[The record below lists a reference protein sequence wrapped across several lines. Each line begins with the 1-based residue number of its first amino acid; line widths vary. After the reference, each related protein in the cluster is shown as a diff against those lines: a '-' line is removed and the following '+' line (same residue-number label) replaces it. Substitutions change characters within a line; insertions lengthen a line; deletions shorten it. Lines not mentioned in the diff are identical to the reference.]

1 MLMGVF
7 AVSGQEVNNRR
18 YDIGVIGDIPAL
30 MAFWELFRDKT
41 NHAVLREIGIV
52 AAAFPGQQGLPGI
65 YDSPAVIPTY
75 PGYHEMLEKH
85 PEINMVIE
93 ATGRQSLLSELRAT
107 LPSDITLVERAAANF
122 FINLLTQDKMWIACK
137 LDLLHT
143 QSMLK
148 TIIDQMDEEI
158 LFLDTEGRVLDLNR
172 KCLER
177 TGLSKSQAVGELL
190 NNVFCGLGDIGCG
203 LPLDSTIKKG
213 EPCEALASQ
222 VDDDGRVRY
231 YRVYAYPIFDE
242 AGILCNVVAMRRD
255 ITRRMEM
262 EQRLQQSEKLASI
275 GELSTYIAHEIRNP
289 LFTISGFANSLMRSK
304 DANDSIR
311 EKLSIILTES
321 RRLDEI
327 LKSIINF
334 TRPTEAEATSVELN
348 ELTTSTMEVMGIG
361 LSNQGIRLV
370 LELEAGVAQAKA
382 NPEVIKQCLINLVK
396 NAVEAMPDGGIL
408 TIATGMTRDYATLT
422 VTDTGVG
429 ISAKIRDKVFSPF
442 FSTKGKG
449 SGLGLAMTRKILDEI
464 GGEVDLTSKE
474 EEGTAITLLLPPLLA
489 VANSGGQ
496 G

>member
-1 MLMGVF
+1 MGVF
-7 AVSGQEVNNRR
+7 AVSGQEVNDRR

-30 MAFWELFRDKT
+30 MAFWEMFREQA
-41 NHAVLREIGIV
+41 NHTVLREIGIV

-65 YDSPAVIPTY
+65 YEPPSVVPTY
-75 PGYHEMLEKH
+75 TGYREMLEKH

-93 ATGRQSLLSELRAT
+93 ATGRQSLLAELRAT
-107 LPSDITLVERAAANF
+107 LPADITLVERGAANF

-143 QSMLK
+143 QNMLK

-158 LFLDTEGRVLDLNR
+158 LFLDLDGRVLDVNK

-177 TGLSKSQAVGELL
+177 TGLTKKQAVGAML
-190 NNVFCGLGDIGCG
+190 NEVFCGLEDTGCG
-203 LPLDSTIKKG
+203 LPLETTVGRG
-213 EPCEALASQ
+213 EPCETLASE
-222 VDDDGRVRY
+222 VGEDGRVRY
-231 YRVYAYPIFDE
+231 YRIYAYPIYDE
-242 AGILCNVVAMRRD
+242 NESLSNLVAMRRD

-304 DANDSIR
+304 EANDGIR

-334 TRPTEAEATSVELN
+334 TRPTEAEVSSVDINKLATA
-348 ELTTSTMEVMGIG
+348 TMEVMGIG

-370 LELEAGVAQAKA
+370 MELEAGMARVKA

-396 NAVEAMPDGGIL
+396 NAVEAMPDGGVL
-408 TIATGMTRDYATLT
+408 TIATGMARDHALLE
-422 VTDTGVG
+422 VRDTGEG
-429 ISAKIRDKVFSPF
+429 IPMEIRDKIFSPF

-474 EEGTAITLLLPPLLA
+474 GEGTSIILQLPPTLA
-489 VANSGGQ
+489 VADSGKPE
-496 G
+496 